1 MSRQQPIGSNSASD
15 SPAGQSSS
23 GASPIDPRA
32 DGSEVQSSPSPHPRM
47 SESDGYP
54 LWLPKRPPPP
64 APASTF
70 QSSAH
75 SEPFVGGR
83 KPTPRSV
90 RIINMQDS
98 SQGERRETT
107 DQTRVGHPRVWSRV
121 TGAGMS
127 PTAFRSAA
135 GLSNVPRPRFR
146 TAALHPELLQTPSLR
161 ARIQFYLLPFVVF
174 AHIPLQT
181 FFDFN
186 AVFILL
192 QSVLS
197 AL

>member
-15 SPAGQSSS
+15 SPTGQSSL
-23 GASPIDPRA
+23 GTSPTDPRA
-32 DGSEVQSSPSPHPRM
+32 DGSEVPSSPSPPQRA
-47 SESDGYP
+47 SESDSGYP
-54 LWLPKRPPPP
+54 SWLPKRPPHP
-64 APASTF
+64 APTSTF

-90 RIINMQDS
+90 RIINVQNS
-98 SQGERRETT
+98 SQGERREPA
-107 DQTRVGHPRVWSRV
+107 DRGHARVWSRA
-121 TGAGMS
+121 TGVGMS
-127 PTAFRSAA
+127 PTVFGSAA
-135 GLSNVPRPRFR
+135 GLPHVPRPRFR
-146 TAALHPELLQTPSLR
+146 TKALHPELLQSPSRR
-161 ARIQFYLLPFVVF
+161 ARIQFFLLPFVVF

-181 FFDFN
+181 FLDFN

-192 QSVLS
+192 QSVLF